1 MPLWIQI
8 SPGSNKPIYM
18 QIVEQIAESIAKSQI
33 STGDKLPAVRKLAS
47 ELVINPN
54 TVARAYSILEQAKLV
69 TTKTGS
75 GTFVSDP
82 KLRDRDAADINLLS
96 ERMDTVIARGL
107 NLGIDPNDLVA
118 MFKDRINAFVKKN
131 QNGEKTNE

>member
-1 MPLWIQI
+1 MALWIQI
-8 SPGSNKPIYM
+8 SPGSDKPIYI
-18 QIVEQIAESIAKSQI
+18 QIVEQIAESIARRQI

-47 ELVINPN
+47 ELIINPN

-82 KLRDRDAADINLLS
+82 KLRDRDAADVNLLC

-107 NLGIDPNDLVA
+107 NLGIDPDELAA

-131 QNGEKTNE
+131 RNGE

>member
-1 MPLWIQI
+1 MALWIQI
-8 SPGSNKPIYM
+8 SPGSDKPIYM
-18 QIVEQIAESIAKSQI
+18 QIVEQIAEAIARRQI
-33 STGDKLPAVRKLAS
+33 ITGDKLPAVRKLAS

-107 NLGIDPNDLVA
+107 NLGIDSDDLVV
-118 MFKDRINAFVKKN
+118 MFKDRISAFVKKN

>member
-1 MPLWIQI
+1 MALWIQI

-18 QIVEQIAESIAKSQI
+18 QIVEQIAEAIARRQI

-82 KLRDRDAADINLLS
+82 KLRDRDAADINLLC

-107 NLGIDPNDLVA
+107 NLGMYPDDLTA
-118 MFKDRINAFVKKN
+118 MFKDRISAFVKKN
-131 QNGEKTNE
+131 QNGE